1 MKIYLVG
8 GAVRDQIM
16 GLPVKDKDYVVV
28 GSTFE
33 EMIKLGYKPVG
44 KNFPV
49 FLHPKTHHEYALA
62 RTERK
67 VSKGYKGFKVYT
79 SKEVTLEED
88 LKRRDLTINAIAK
101 DARGQFIDPFHG
113 IEDIK
118 NKVLRHVSS
127 AFVEDP
133 IRVLRIARFSARFP
147 QFKIHPTTAAI
158 LKQIVQNKEIEA
170 VASERIWYE
179 LFIGFSEKKSY
190 LMFEILHKCGALK
203 LLLPEIN
210 YVKHKYSI
218 RKSFE
223 YAFKAKYSPEVK
235 AALFF
240 MYLYPLKTN
249 SKFQEEIY
257 TKLSVPNVVKK
268 LTEKTISNLLDL
280 KQFKKLKPRQI
291 LDLIYKMDL
300 FRNPD
305 TLLDVMKI
313 FEAFISSQPA
323 QLKAAPITLKSLN
336 KYLRHLNKLNLSLI
350 SQSERRLDIK
360 DKIYGARLN
369 QITKL
374 IQSP

>member
-16 GLPVKDKDYVVV
+16 GLSVKDKDYVVV

-44 KNFPV
+44 KDFPV

-67 VSKGYKGFKVYT
+67 VSKGYKGFKVYA

-101 DARGQFIDPFHG
+101 DARGRFIDPFHG

-118 NKVLRHVSS
+118 NKVLRHVSA

-133 IRVLRIARFSARFP
+133 IRVLRIARFSARFY
-147 QFKIHPTTAAI
+147 QFKIHPKTAVI
-158 LKQIVQNKEIEA
+158 LKQIVKNKEIEA
-170 VASERIWYE
+170 VASERIWHE
-179 LFIGFSEKKSY
+179 LFVGFSEKKSY
-190 LMFEILHKCGALK
+190 LMFEVLHKCGALQ
-203 LLLPEIN
+203 LLLPEMN
-210 YVKHKYSI
+210 YVKHKHSI

-223 YAFKAKYSPEVK
+223 YTLKAKYSPEVK

-249 SKFQEEIY
+249 SKLQEEIY

-268 LTEKTISNLLDL
+268 LTEKTISNLSDL

-300 FRNPD
+300 FRSPD

-313 FEAFISSQPA
+313 FEAFICSQPA
-323 QLKAAPITLKSLN
+323 QLKAASITLKSLN
-336 KYLRHLNKLNLSLI
+336 KYLKHLNKLNLSSI
-350 SQSERRLDIK
+350 SQNKRGLDIK
-360 DKIYGARLN
+360 DAIYEARLN
-369 QITKL
+369 LITKL
-374 IQSP
+374 I